1 MPCHKISKLETRK
14 EASKWHNYLNY
25 EGRAQDD
32 VDDDACSSSGER
44 NKMQID
50 LVPAQLLGRDN
61 PASLGR
67 CCSAHLHNYWSPRRQ
82 RRRLTICLIAALR
95 LPDRLFNCSSRV
107 ESGLYL
113 RSEHQIY
120 GPSRHACSKV
130 SPALGSLFQF
140 PLPLSQTFLR

>member
-50 LVPAQLLGRDN
+50 LVPAQLLGSQPIDGIIQ
-61 PASLGR
+61 PVWPDAAQL
-67 CCSAHLHNYWSPRRQ
+67 
-82 RRRLTICLIAALR
+82 ICIIIGH
-95 LPDRLFNCSSRV
+95 PV
-107 ESGLYL
+107 GK
-113 RSEHQIY
+113 
-120 GPSRHACSKV
+120 GGV
-130 SPALGSLFQF
+130 
-140 PLPLSQTFLR
+140 